1 MTDKNEIVIF
11 TNEDFG
17 EIRTINRNGEPWFVG
32 KDVAAVLGYADTNKA
47 IAMHID
53 GEDKLNDKTSS
64 SLGQRGGWLINESG
78 LYSLIFS
85 SKMPTAKK
93 FKRWV
98 TTEILPTIRKY
109 GVYAV
114 DALLDNPDFAIQAF
128 TALKEEREK
137 RKSLEAK
144 TTAQAQLIEE
154 MQPKATYYDIVL
166 NCKELVTVNA
176 IAKDYGKSAVW
187 LNKWLHDHGIQY
199 KQGKMWHLYQKY
211 AGKGYTQSKTYA
223 IPDDSGDSH
232 AKPLTCWTQKGRLF
246 LYELLKKNGILPLI
260 EQNYDEA

>member
-1 MTDKNEIVIF
+1 MADKNEIMIF

-17 EIRTINRNGEPWFVG
+17 EIRTTVVNGEPWFVG
-32 KDVAAVLGYADTNKA
+32 KDAAQLLGYRDTSDALKK
-47 IAMHID
+47 HVD
-53 GEDKLNDKTSS
+53 DEDKLSRRFTDS
-64 SLGQRGGWLINESG
+64 GQSRQMYIINESG
-78 LYSLIFS
+78 LYSLILS

-93 FKRWV
+93 FKHWV
-98 TTEILPTIRKY
+98 TAEVLPAIRRH
-109 GVYAV
+109 GLYAV
-114 DALLDNPDFAIQAF
+114 DTLLDNPDFAIQAF

-137 RKSLEAK
+137 RKALEAK
-144 TTAQAQLIEE
+144 SAAQAQLIEE

-187 LNKWLHDHGIQY
+187 LNKWLHEHGVQY

-223 IPDDSGDSH
+223 VPDDSGDSH
-232 AKPLTCWTQKGRLF
+232 AKPLTCWTQKGRIF
-246 LYELLKKNGILPLI
+246 LYELLKENGILPLI
-260 EQNYDEA
+260 EKNYDEA

>member
-1 MTDKNEIVIF
+1 MADKNEIMIF

-17 EIRTINRNGEPWFVG
+17 EIRTTVVNGEPWFVG
-32 KDVAAVLGYADTNKA
+32 KDAAQLLGYSNTRKA
-47 IAMHID
+47 IADHVD
-53 GEDKLNDKTSS
+53 DDDKGVTKCDT
-64 SLGQRGGWLINESG
+64 LGGTQNMTIINESG
-78 LYSLIFS
+78 LYSLILS
-85 SKMPTAKK
+85 SKLTDAKK

-98 TTEILPTIRKY
+98 TAEVLPAIRRH
-109 GVYAV
+109 GLYAV

-137 RKSLEAK
+137 RKALEAK
-144 TTAQAQLIEE
+144 AAAQAELIEE
-154 MQPKATYYDIVL
+154 MQPKATYFDIIL

-187 LNKWLHDHGIQY
+187 LNKWLHEHGVQY

-232 AKPLTCWTQKGRLF
+232 AKPLTCWTQKGRIF
-246 LYELLKKNGILPLI
+246 LYELLKENGILPLI
-260 EQNYDEA
+260 EQNHDEA

>member
-1 MTDKNEIVIF
+1 MADKNEIMIF

-17 EIRTINRNGEPWFVG
+17 EIRTTVVNGEPWFVG
-32 KDVAAVLGYADTNKA
+32 KDAAQLLGYRDTSDALKR
-47 IAMHID
+47 HVD
-53 GEDKLNDKTSS
+53 DEDKLSRRFTDS
-64 SLGQRGGWLINESG
+64 GQSRQMYIINESG
-78 LYSLIFS
+78 LYSLILS

-93 FKRWV
+93 FKHWV
-98 TTEILPTIRKY
+98 TAEVLPAIRRH
-109 GVYAV
+109 GLYAV
-114 DALLDNPDFAIQAF
+114 DTLLNNPDFAIQAF
-128 TALKEEREK
+128 TALKDEREK
-137 RKSLEAK
+137 RKALEAK
-144 TTAQAQLIEE
+144 TAAQAELIEE
-154 MQPKATYYDIVL
+154 MQPKVSYYDIVL

-187 LNKWLHDHGIQY
+187 LNKWLHEHGVQY

-246 LYELLKKNGILPLI
+246 LYNLLKENGILPLI
-260 EQNYDEA
+260 EQSHDEA